1 MVYSD
6 EITQM
11 ETKYNKVLASYTR
24 MYKIIMDS
32 EMEESGGP
40 PVSTDVSRFYNKIV
54 ATLPKG
60 SENLSEAEKQQK
72 RRFHF
77 VNKYGGLMK
86 DVYNPKTKK
95 WKIDCLPSVMKS
107 NNITTMYGLAEESL
121 DIFAQGTTPLNS
133 SYPCNVVGSIITT
146 TYKYGL
152 NNREVKR
159 RAFVDSKGEK
169 RIFYGVDNLTASKI
183 SKKCGGYPTIDVTRD
198 AWQAIPNSRYS
209 QNIETCKRSTR
220 RDYTQM
226 KIKLWRTKRT
236 LERMA
241 ETLYSE
247 TGLARYARNALNDEI
262 SGYDYIIDN
271 SSQDNYNANLELRN
285 IIPDAITLDA
295 GIQSTTEIFD
305 VSKSNILKYTALLV
319 FFMFVLIGLVM
330 SSDLSINILAISLVV
345 AIMYIIYVLT

>member
-11 ETKYNKVLASYTR
+11 ETEYNRLLASYTR
-24 MYKIIMDS
+24 MSKIIMGS

-40 PVSTDVSRFYNKIV
+40 KMSTDVSRFYNKFIS
-54 ATLPKG
+54 TLPKK
-60 SENLSEAEKQQK
+60 SENLSEADRQKQ
-72 RRFHF
+72 RRWHY
-77 VNKYGGLMK
+77 VNKYGALMK
-86 DVYNPKTKK
+86 DIYNPKTKK
-95 WKIDCLPSVMKS
+95 WKIDCLPSVMKRH
-107 NNITTMYGLAEESL
+107 NITWMYGLSEEAL

-133 SYPCNVVGSIITT
+133 SYPCHIEGNIISTT
-146 TYKYGL
+146 F
-152 NNREVKR
+152 NNGQKG

-169 RIFYGVDNLTASKI
+169 RIFFKQDVDDLTADKI
-183 SKKCGGYPTIDVTRD
+183 SKKCGGYPTIQVTNNQ
-198 AWQAIPNSRYS
+198 WNAIPDSMYR
-209 QNIETCKRSTR
+209 QNIERCEFSTR

-226 KIKLWRTKRT
+226 KIKLEETKNQ
-236 LERMA
+236 LEKMA
-241 ETLYSE
+241 KELYRE

-319 FFMFVLIGLVM
+319 FFMFVLTGLVM

-345 AIMYIIYVLT
+345 AIMYIIYVLI

>member
-1 MVYSD
+1 
-6 EITQM
+6 M
-11 ETKYNKVLASYTR
+11 ETEYNRLLASYTR

-32 EMEESGGP
+32 EIEESGGP
-40 PVSTDVSRFYNKIV
+40 PVSIDVSRFYNKIV

-60 SENLSEAEKQQK
+60 SENLSDAEKKKK

-86 DVYNPKTKK
+86 DVYNPTTKK
-95 WKIDCLPSVMKS
+95 WKIDCLPSVMMS
-107 NNITTMYGLAEESL
+107 NNITTMYGLEEESL

-133 SYPCNVVGSIITT
+133 SYPCHVVGSIITT
-146 TYKYGL
+146 TYKHGL
-152 NNREVKR
+152 NGIRETKE

-169 RIFYGVDNLTASKI
+169 RRFYGVDVDNLTASKI
-183 SKKCGGYPTIDVTRD
+183 SEKCGGYPTIDVTRD
-198 AWQAIPNSRYS
+198 AWQAIPDSRYS

-226 KIKLWRTKRT
+226 KIKLRQTKYE
-236 LERMA
+236 LEMMA
-241 ETLYSE
+241 ETLYLE
-247 TGLARYARNALNDEI
+247 TGNARYARNALNEEI
-262 SGYDYIIDN
+262 SAYDYIIDN

-285 IIPDAITLDA
+285 IIPNAITLDA

-330 SSDLSINILAISLVV
+330 SSDLSINILVISLVV